1 MESLAKI
8 HEAFIKDWVEKYPNV
23 SLDLIDE
30 VARKRVFLRPDAVVP
45 FSLRIHYKEGI
56 DLKAKQSELE
66 KNGIEVGHYEQ
77 TESKVEGQKPFLC
90 QIFTKEIT
98 IDYALL
104 EKLSEDKDVKYIG
117 KAGGRHGE
125 GRTH

>member
-1 MESLAKI
+1 MESLAKM
-8 HEAFIKDWVEKYPNV
+8 HEAFIKSWVEKYPNV

-30 VARKRVFLRPDAVVP
+30 VARNRVFIRPSAVVP
-45 FSLRIHYKEGI
+45 FSLRIHYKEGT

-77 TESKVEGQKPFLC
+77 TDIKGRKPFLC

-98 IDYALL
+98 VDYALL

-117 KAGGRHGE
+117 KTGRHGE
-125 GRTH
+125 GRSH